1 MVVQSSCMNMIWVS
15 TGMSRQTTVVAILIG
30 LLMLVFSP
38 FIPGI
43 IGVFLAAVI
52 FLISLIIVGIGY
64 SVRGTGFSVPFMLL
78 GIIGVCVSLYAL
90 FNPDMTVSLMGIL
103 LGVIILM
110 MGIMQLG
117 FSSGFVQD
125 RISWIFLIIGGLLSI
140 FVGFYLIL
148 YPQDG
153 MQLLVVFIGC
163 YLIAYGVIGVIRGRS
178 SQTYIY

>member
-1 MVVQSSCMNMIWVS
+1 
-15 TGMSRQTTVVAILIG
+15 MSRQAGMVAILIG

-52 FLISLIIVGIGY
+52 FLISLMLVGIGS
-64 SVRGTGFSVPFMLL
+64 SVRGSGFSVPFILL
-78 GIIGVCVSLYAL
+78 GLIGVCVSLYAL

-103 LGVIILM
+103 LGVVILM

-125 RISWIFLIIGGLLSI
+125 RISWLFLIIGGMLSTL
-140 FVGFYLIL
+140 VGFYLIL

-153 MQLLVVFIGC
+153 MQLLIVFIGC
-163 YLIAYGVIGVIRGRS
+163 YLIAYGVIGVIRGGS
-178 SQTYIY
+178 SQRYIY

>member
-1 MVVQSSCMNMIWVS
+1 MIWVN

-64 SVRGTGFSVPFMLL
+64 SVRGSGFSVPFMLL

-90 FNPDMTVSLMGIL
+90 FNPDITVSLMGIL

-125 RISWIFLIIGGLLSI
+125 RLSWIFLIIGGLLSI

-178 SQTYIY
+178 SQTNIY

>member
-1 MVVQSSCMNMIWVS
+1 
-15 TGMSRQTTVVAILIG
+15 MSRQAAVVTILIG

-64 SVRGTGFSVPFMLL
+64 SVRGSGFSVPFILL

>member
-1 MVVQSSCMNMIWVS
+1 MEQPSCMHMIWVS
-15 TGMSRQTTVVAILIG
+15 RGISQKAGVVAILIG

-43 IGVFLAAVI
+43 IGVFLAAII

-64 SVRGTGFSVPFMLL
+64 SVRGSGFSVPFILL
-78 GIIGVCVSLYAL
+78 GLIGVCVSLFAL

-103 LGVIILM
+103 LGVVILM

-125 RISWIFLIIGGLLSI
+125 RLSWFFLIIGGVLSI
-140 FVGFYLIL
+140 VIGFYLIL

-153 MQLLVVFIGC
+153 MKLLIVFIGC

-178 SQTYIY
+178 SQRYIY

>member
-1 MVVQSSCMNMIWVS
+1 
-15 TGMSRQTTVVAILIG
+15 MSRQAAVVTILIG

-64 SVRGTGFSVPFMLL
+64 LVRGSGFSVPFILL

>member
-1 MVVQSSCMNMIWVS
+1 MIWVS
-15 TGMSRQTTVVAILIG
+15 TGMSRQAGVVAILIG
-30 LLMLVFSP
+30 ILMLVFSP

-64 SVRGTGFSVPFMLL
+64 SVRGSGFSVPFLLL
-78 GIIGVCVSLYAL
+78 GIIGICVSLYAL
-90 FNPDMTVSLMGIL
+90 LNPDITVSLMGIL
-103 LGVIILM
+103 LGVMILM

-125 RISWIFLIIGGLLSI
+125 RISWLFLIIGGLFSI

-153 MQLLVVFIGC
+153 MQLLIVFIGC

-178 SQTYIY
+178 TQRYIY

>member
-1 MVVQSSCMNMIWVS
+1 MNMIWVS
-15 TGMSRQTTVVAILIG
+15 TGMSRQAAVVTILIG

-64 SVRGTGFSVPFMLL
+64 LVRGSGFSVPFILL